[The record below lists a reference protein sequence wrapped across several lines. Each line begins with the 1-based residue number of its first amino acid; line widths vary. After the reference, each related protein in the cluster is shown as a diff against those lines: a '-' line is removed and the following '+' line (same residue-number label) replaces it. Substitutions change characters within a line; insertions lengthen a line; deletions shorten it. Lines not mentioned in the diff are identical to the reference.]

1 MDLRVD
7 GVAFS
12 DLKEGVP
19 LKGSAGDD
27 AVIVV
32 RRGATVYAV
41 GAQCTHYSGELADG
55 IVVGTTVRCPL
66 HHACFDLATG
76 EARWAPALSP
86 LPCWVVEQRG
96 GRVYVGAKEERDP
109 LAPVGGATPSARPAS
124 IVIVG
129 AGAAGAAAA
138 EMCRRQGYDG
148 PVTMIDPEADSPY
161 DRPNLSKD
169 YLAGTASFD
178 WIPLRPPNFY
188 ADHGITIRRG
198 RVTTLDLAA
207 KRVRLDD
214 GADVSYGGGALL
226 LATGAE
232 PVRLDN
238 ASGAHYLRSLDDSNA
253 IIADAKGKQ
262 RAVVIGSS
270 FIGLEVAGALRTRG
284 LEVDVVSPD
293 AVPLE
298 GKFGSDI
305 GRMLRAL
312 HESHGV
318 RFHPRARV
326 ERVADGAVVLGDGT
340 SLPADLVVIGIGVRP
355 RVELA
360 AAAGLAVDRGV
371 VVDEYLATSAAGV
384 YAAGDIAR
392 WPDARAGGSIRVEH
406 FVVAGRMGQTAAR
419 NMLGARERFDA
430 VPFFWSAHY
439 DLSIRYVGHA
449 ERWDRTDV
457 VGDLGQHAGSVAFR
471 AGGRTL
477 AVASVGQDRL
487 NLDAELALERGDES
501 ALSRLVPS

>member
-12 DLKEGVP
+12 DLQEGVP
-19 LKGSAGDD
+19 VKGNAGDD

-41 GAQCTHYSGELADG
+41 GANCTHYSGELADG

-86 LPCWVVEQRG
+86 LPCWAVEQRE
-96 GRVYVGAKEERDP
+96 GRVYVGAKTERDP
-109 LAPVGGATPSARPAS
+109 LAPVGGATPAARPAS

-148 PVTMIDPEADSPY
+148 AVTIIDPERDSPY

-178 WIPLRPPNFY
+178 WIPLRGPNFY
-188 ADHGITIRRG
+188 ADHEITIRRG
-198 RVTTLDLAA
+198 RVAALDPAA
-207 KRVRLDD
+207 TRVRLDD
-214 GADVSYGGGALL
+214 GADVPYGALL

-232 PVRLDN
+232 PNRLDN
-238 ASGAHYLRSLDDSNA
+238 AGGAHYLRSLDDANT
-253 IIADAKGKQ
+253 IIAAATGKR

-270 FIGLEVAGALRTRG
+270 FIGLEVAGALRARG
-284 LEVDVVSPD
+284 LEVDVISPEN
-293 AVPLE
+293 VPLQRT
-298 GKFGSDI
+298 FGTDI
-305 GRMLRAL
+305 GHMIREL

-318 RFHPRARV
+318 RFHLPARV
-326 ERVADGAVVLGDGT
+326 ERVADGAVMLGDGT
-340 SLPADLVVIGIGVRP
+340 SLPADLVVIGIGVQP

-371 VVDEYLATSAAGV
+371 VVDAYLATSVAGV

-392 WPDARAGGSIRVEH
+392 WPDARAGGRIRVEH
-406 FVVAGRMGQTAAR
+406 FVVAERMGQTAAR
-419 NMLGARERFDA
+419 NMLGARERFEA

-439 DLSIRYVGHA
+439 DLSVRYVGHA
-449 ERWDRTDV
+449 ERWDRADV
-457 VGDLGQHAGSVAFR
+457 VGDLGQHSGAVAFR

-477 AVASVGQDRL
+477 AVATVGEDRL
-487 NLDAELALERGDES
+487 SLDAELALERGDES
-501 ALSRLVPS
+501 ALARLIPG